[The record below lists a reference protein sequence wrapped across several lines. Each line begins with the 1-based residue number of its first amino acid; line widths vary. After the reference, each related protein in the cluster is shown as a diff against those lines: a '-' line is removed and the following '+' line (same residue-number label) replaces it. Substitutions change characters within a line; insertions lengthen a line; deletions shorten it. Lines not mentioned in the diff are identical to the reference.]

1 MRLTSFTDYTLR
13 VLLHLAGNDG
23 TQFTIQ
29 EMADLHRIS
38 KNHLM
43 KVVCA
48 LGQAGFVETVRG
60 RNGGFRL
67 GRPAAAIRIGEVVRM
82 AEADFNMAECF
93 GGGGGNCAMGPDCGL
108 KHVLARATAAYL
120 EELDRHTLASLL
132 SASRQSAQPVHQ
144 QQPQRIIRLLPI
156 SQER

>member
-29 EMADLHRIS
+29 EMADLHHIS

-60 RNGGFRL
+60 RKGGFRL
-67 GRPAAAIRIGEVVRM
+67 GRPATAIRIGEVVRM
-82 AEADFNMAECF
+82 AEADFHMAECF
-93 GGGGGNCAMGPDCGL
+93 GGGGGNCAMGPACGL
-108 KHVLARATAAYL
+108 KHVLARATDAYL
-120 EELDRHTLASLL
+120 DELDRHTLASLL
-132 SASRQSAQPVHQ
+132 SVSAQVAQPMP
-144 QQPQRIIRLLPI
+144 PQRMIRLLPI

>member
-60 RNGGFRL
+60 RKGGFRL
-67 GRPAAAIRIGEVVRM
+67 GRPAAGIRIGEVVRM

-93 GGGGGNCAMGPDCGL
+93 GSGGGNCAMGPDCGL

-132 SASRQSAQPVHQ
+132 AASRQFAQPM
-144 QQPQRIIRLLPI
+144 PSERIIRLLPI

>member
-13 VLLHLAGNDG
+13 VLLHLAANDG

-60 RNGGFRL
+60 RKGGFRL
-67 GRPAAAIRIGEVVRM
+67 GRPAAGIRIGEVVRV
-82 AEADFNMAECF
+82 AEADFHMAECF
-93 GGGGGNCAMGPDCGL
+93 GSGGSNCAMGPACGL
-108 KHVLARATAAYL
+108 KHVLARATDAYL
-120 EELDRHTLASLL
+120 DELDRHTLASLL
-132 SASRQSAQPVHQ
+132 TASAQFAPPIA
-144 QQPQRIIRLLPI
+144 PQRIIHLLPI

>member
-13 VLLHLAGNDG
+13 VLLHLAGNDD

-60 RNGGFRL
+60 RKGGFRL
-67 GRPAAAIRIGEVVRM
+67 GRPAASIRVGEVVRM

-93 GGGGGNCAMGPDCGL
+93 GGGGGNCTMGPGCGL
-108 KHVLARATAAYL
+108 KHVLARATDAYL
-120 EELDRHTLASLL
+120 AELDRHTLASLL
-132 SASRQSAQPVHQ
+132 AASSQVGHAAPL
-144 QQPQRIIRLLPI
+144 QRIVRLLPI